1 MHGDMVGLIA
11 LDFILWLLGTGVM
24 GMSLVIHVS
33 LMHLDNPAADVS
45 GLGIPADVVADLET
59 FRHFVL
65 DHMVTSHTTTLS
77 RFAARV
83 MPV

>member
-1 MHGDMVGLIA
+1 MHV
-11 LDFILWLLGTGVM
+11 
-24 GMSLVIHVS
+24 
-33 LMHLDNPAADVS
+33 DNPAADAS

-59 FRHFVL
+59 FRHFIL
-65 DHMVTSHTTTLS
+65 DGITTHTTTLS